1 MLKKAIIFLTKTFKK
16 TFKNQ
21 NYFQRNAIE
30 ILEEISNNQ
39 IEKNENKNE
48 KDCISQIKKNQK
60 KIQCE
65 KHMKK
70 SMKLMKKCRKIDA
83 QIK

>member
-48 KDCISQIKKNQK
+48 KDCISQIKKIRK
-60 KIQCE
+60 KFNGKNIWKKHETNE
-65 KHMKK
+65 KM
-70 SMKLMKKCRKIDA
+70 
-83 QIK
+83 